1 MSLRRRRASMGP
13 GSRAPGEESE
23 EDATDYDSDGG
34 GGGTGIVGYLR
45 SVFGGGGGSD
55 GASAPREAEG
65 ADEPPPR
72 RRRESRDPPR
82 RRRASEAADARRRRH
97 ASGGRGSSGGRASER
112 PGAAR
117 ARGYP
122 GAVDTSELLAAL
134 EGSPRFEP
142 SGLFLAELAFD
153 EGDYPG
159 ATAGAGDPEGRP
171 PAKIEILEGRL
182 PREDALALLPIDQM
196 APRISAWDESVHSAL
211 AMGNPACL
219 YPCPHGAFNL
229 APVGDMYMGAPDDP
243 AVFYRRTLR
252 QGQELAWHLTGDAL
266 RELTD
271 RQLRK
276 TPYHAVNFLADAV
289 VRVAANARL
298 CGERLHA
305 ARADPARGDARASEL
320 RRQFARLTALR
331 PVEASAAPL
340 LAAPTGPLAPQ
351 TGPEA
356 AAFRSSLGSLAY
368 WAELRA
374 LLDRECRVAVRHAAR
389 LTYVATG
396 ALLARVHP
404 EAIRC
409 LAPREAAFLGRVFDV
424 LAVLAE
430 QAVQWLSVA
439 VGARLHPRSAHPAFR
454 DAGRAELFRA
464 LPLGSPAVVGAEN
477 EAFGT
482 EADRR
487 ALGDCALGLV
497 LASAV
502 CALHTALATVAL
514 RHARAGGGP
523 EAEGRPAAG
532 RAATRAILA
541 GALVLQRLLGFADAV
556 LACLSAA
563 AFDGGLAAPEVGAYT
578 PLRYACA
585 LRVAAPLYA
594 RTTPARF
601 WADARAAS
609 RRVDLR
615 PVASRPPAAGAGT
628 VAPRFLLEQFDS
640 FPPEPLER
648 GASVLGPRTR
658 VADIRSQF
666 RRLLLGDEETAA
678 LRAHVSGRRA
688 AGLATR

>member
-1 MSLRRRRASMGP
+1 MSSRRRRVSMGP
-13 GSRAPGEESE
+13 PRAPDDGA
-23 EDATDYDSDGG
+23 DAEAMDYDSDGG
-34 GGGTGIVGYLR
+34 AGGTGIVGYLR
-45 SVFGGGGGSD
+45 SVFGGGDSD
-55 GASAPREAEG
+55 GAGASRETE
-65 ADEPPPR
+65 ADEPPSR

-82 RRRASEAADARRRRH
+82 GRRASAAPDARRPRR
-97 ASGGRGSSGGRASER
+97 ASGAPRPDRRASGR
-112 PGAAR
+112 PSPAR
-117 ARGYP
+117 PRGYL
-122 GAVDTSELLAAL
+122 GAVDTAAL
-134 EGSPRFEP
+134 VADLAGAPRFLP
-142 SGLFLAELAFD
+142 SDLFLAELTFD

-159 ATAGAGDPEGRP
+159 VAGTGDPRARP

-196 APRISAWDESVHSAL
+196 GPRISAWDESVHSAL

-229 APVGDMYMGAPDDP
+229 APVGDMHMGGPDDP

-271 RQLRK
+271 RQLRT

-305 ARADPARGDARASEL
+305 EVGSARADARASEL

-331 PVEASAAPL
+331 PVEAGAAPL
-340 LAAPTGPLAPQ
+340 LAAAGPLAPQ

-374 LLDRECRVAVRHAAR
+374 MLDRECRVAVRHAAR

-454 DAGRAELFRA
+454 DALFAELFRA
-464 LPLGSPAVVGAEN
+464 LPLGSPAVVSAEN
-477 EAFGT
+477 EVFGP
-482 EADRR
+482 EAGHRTI
-487 ALGDCALGLV
+487 GDCALGLV
-497 LASAV
+497 LCSAV
-502 CALHTALATVAL
+502 YALHTALATVAL
-514 RHARAGGGP
+514 RHARASAGP
-523 EAEGRPAAG
+523 DAEARPGAA
-532 RAATRAILA
+532 RAAVRAILA
-541 GALVLQRLLGFADAV
+541 GALVLQRTLGFADAV

-563 AFDGGLAAPEVGAYT
+563 AFDGGLAAPDVGAYT

-585 LRVAAPLYA
+585 LRAAAPLYA
-594 RTTPARF
+594 RTTPSQF
-601 WADARAAS
+601 WADVRAAS
-609 RRVDLR
+609 RRIDLR

-628 VAPRFLLEQFDS
+628 VAPRFLLEQFEH
-640 FPPEPLER
+640 FPPEPLEG
-648 GASVLGPRTR
+648 GASVLGPRAR

-666 RRLLLGDEETAA
+666 RRLLMGDEEAAA

-688 AGLATR
+688 AGLAAR

>member
-1 MSLRRRRASMGP
+1 MSYRRRRVSMGP
-13 GSRAPGEESE
+13 GPRTPSEGSE
-23 EDATDYDSDGG
+23 EDARDYDSDGET
-34 GGGTGIVGYLR
+34 GGTGIVGYLR
-45 SVFGGGGGSD
+45 SVFGGGGSD
-55 GASAPREAEG
+55 GAGAPRETEAEE
-65 ADEPPPR
+65 EPPSR
-72 RRRESRDPPR
+72 RRRDSREPPR
-82 RRRASEAADARRRRH
+82 RRRASETPGARRRRH
-97 ASGGRGSSGGRASER
+97 ASGGRGSGRRASER

-117 ARGYP
+117 PRGYP
-122 GAVDTSELLAAL
+122 GVVETSELLAAL
-134 EGSPRFEP
+134 AGAPRFAP

-153 EGDYPG
+153 EGDYP
-159 ATAGAGDPEGRP
+159 AAADAGDPGARP
-171 PAKIEILEGRL
+171 PARIEILEGRL
-182 PREDALALLPIDQM
+182 SREDALALLPIDQM
-196 APRISAWDESVHSAL
+196 APRISAWDESVHAAL

-229 APVGDMYMGAPDDP
+229 APVGDMYLGAPDDP
-243 AVFYRRTLR
+243 AVFHRRTLR

-271 RQLRK
+271 RQLRT
-276 TPYHAVNFLADAV
+276 TPYHAANFLADAV

-305 ARADPARGDARASEL
+305 ARADSAQTDARAAEL
-320 RRQFARLTALR
+320 RRQFARVTALR
-331 PVEASAAPL
+331 PVEAAAAPL
-340 LAAPTGPLAPQ
+340 LAAAAPLAPQ

-356 AAFRSSLGSLAY
+356 AAFRSSVGSLAY

-404 EAIRC
+404 DAIRC

-454 DAGRAELFRA
+454 DAVRAELFHA
-464 LPLGSPAVVGAEN
+464 LPLGSPAVVSAEN
-477 EAFGT
+477 EALGA

-487 ALGDCALGLV
+487 TLGDCALGVV
-497 LASAV
+497 LAGAV

-523 EAEGRPAAG
+523 EAEGRPAAS

-541 GALVLQRLLGFADAV
+541 GALVLQRLLGFADTV

-585 LRVAAPLYA
+585 LRAAAPLYA
-594 RTTPARF
+594 RTTPSQF

-628 VAPRFLLEQFDS
+628 VAPRFLLEQFDA

-648 GASVLGPRTR
+648 GASVLGPRAR

-666 RRLLLGDEETAA
+666 RRLLMGDEETAA
-678 LRAHVSGRRA
+678 LRAHVSGRRP
-688 AGLATR
+688 AGLAPR